1 MRNYCVQFLNS
12 SKYKSVVITLMS
24 KILEICKCFYFQTL
38 KIFDGH
44 TIGVNTHT
52 HVHMKNEE
60 NNYPPPIRSDSVI
73 LSAILALAYLSTTAV
88 CADRWKIQKQSIRG
102 KTSIT

>member
-12 SKYKSVVITLMS
+12 SKYKSLVLTLMS
-24 KILEICKCFYFQTL
+24 KIQEICKCFYFQTL

-60 NNYPPPIRSDSVI
+60 NNYPPILSDSAV
-73 LSAILALAYLSTTAV
+73 LSATLGLAYLSTTAV
-88 CADRWKIQKQSIRG
+88 CSDRWKIQKQSMQGR
-102 KTSIT
+102 TSIT

>member
-60 NNYPPPIRSDSVI
+60 NNYPPILSDSAV
-73 LSAILALAYLSTTAV
+73 LSATLGLAYLSTTAV

>member
-1 MRNYCVQFLNS
+1 
-12 SKYKSVVITLMS
+12 MS
-24 KILEICKCFYFQTL
+24 KILEICRWSYFQTL

-60 NNYPPPIRSDSVI
+60 NNFPPILSDAAV
-73 LSAILALAYLSTTAV
+73 LSATLGLAYLSTTAV
-88 CADRWKIQKQSIRG
+88 CADRWKIQKQSMQG